1 MAFTTGADEIE
12 DTEAAVPE
20 ASECDPMRNCIVEE
34 TTGEIERNRRDA
46 TARHQVDLRLR
57 RRVEHDDDV
66 LGLRAG
72 YIEAS
77 ADHTHRSLGA
87 GDQRRASLNLDIR
100 RPSRKID
107 SNERSI
113 GADGNERAAPRDVC
127 WLVLRRWVVDRYA
140 KRDFPVAILQASG
153 RDGDRRTQ
161 EPIQL

>member
-66 LGLRAG
+66 LGLRAR

-77 ADHTHRSLGA
+77 ADYTHGSVRA
-87 GDQRRASLNLDIR
+87 GDQRRASHDVDIR
-100 RPSRKID
+100 RAPREID
-107 SNERSI
+107 GNERWI
-113 GADGNERAAPRDVC
+113 RARGNERAASRQVFGV
-127 WLVLRRWVVDRYA
+127 VLLRW
-140 KRDFPVAILQASG
+140 
-153 RDGDRRTQ
+153 
-161 EPIQL
+161 